1 MPGLL
6 SVSCISLGA
15 PPKSATLLGSQSKS
29 AEYGWEL
36 LVHPAR
42 TRGATDGGEPA
53 NAAAAGAAMVAIAT
67 PNANRVGRDVN
78 LMSAIFTLPVDFC
91 SLSAKARRSLT
102 DVLTVR
108 LNPL

>member
-42 TRGATDGGEPA
+42 TRGATVGGEPA

-67 PNANRVGRDVN
+67 PNAHRVRRDVN

>member
-36 LVHPAR
+36 FVHPAR
-42 TRGATDGGEPA
+42 TRGATVGGEPA
-53 NAAAAGAAMVAIAT
+53 NAAAGAAMVAIAT
-67 PNANRVGRDVN
+67 PNTKRVRRDVN
-78 LMSAIFTLPVDFC
+78 LMSAIFTLPVDLF
-91 SLSAKARRSLT
+91 SLSAKARRSLP
-102 DVLTVR
+102 DALTVR